1 MTSYMSVY
9 TDEWKHN
16 LCKIMLTTAHGCFRY
31 AWNPWCANICICI
44 TSFRAPCPLQ
54 NVAYDVLFRSTARTH
69 VRTCSGS
76 GSMGLSLRT
85 KTSSQ
90 KQELV
95 PLNQIYDLI
104 ISLNNESET
113 ILKSQAWHFPATRV
127 RSSKTIFFLIK
138 KPSLLIKT
146 AAITNL
152 YSTLFGGNFHGNH
165 ARTGQSFGFKTAQ
178 GSS

>member
-1 MTSYMSVY
+1 MQ
-9 TDEWKHN
+9 DH
-16 LCKIMLTTAHGCFRY
+16 AHYCPRLFQMCLKPSIWRTFC
-31 AWNPWCANICICI
+31 ACANICICI

-69 VRTCSGS
+69 VRTCTCSGS

-138 KPSLLIKT
+138 KPSLPIKT
-146 AAITNL
+146 AAIQTCTRLYLGGISTVTMQLRFGTNIH
-152 YSTLFGGNFHGNH
+152 TLHGPCTDW
-165 ARTGQSFGFKTAQ
+165 AIVWV
-178 GSS
+178 